1 MGDDARSSQWID
13 APSGDVSPGGAG
25 CCRCAA
31 PPGRFLAQCRGC
43 RAFKMH
49 HSVLPFRGRA
59 APCGVGMAVSGAGI
73 EKLQR
78 ACTARRQI
86 FLTVPECAGG
96 VLPHAPEACRPDTVG
111 GGQRDLYDFCCVVVP
126 LEAAV
131 PRGRLHA
138 DTLSFHGHRP
148 AFFHAVFFFCVP
160 SLWRHACAMAQA
172 CGEMAS
178 RHRSGHGPGPACG
191 MHACAAPHGGRR

>member
-1 MGDDARSSQWID
+1 MGMVST
-13 APSGDVSPGGAG
+13 APSGLLLPVGICLRVVPDAAG
-25 CCRCAA
+25 VLRTDC
-31 PPGRFLAQCRGC
+31 FLAQCRGC

-49 HSVLPFRGRA
+49 HSVLPLRGRA

-111 GGQRDLYDFCCVVVP
+111 GGQRDLYDFCRVVVP